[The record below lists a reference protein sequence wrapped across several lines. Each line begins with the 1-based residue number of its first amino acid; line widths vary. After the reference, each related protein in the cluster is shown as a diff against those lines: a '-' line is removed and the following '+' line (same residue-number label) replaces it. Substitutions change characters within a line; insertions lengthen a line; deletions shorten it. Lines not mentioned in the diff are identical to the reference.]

1 MKSILEFLREP
12 FELGSLRFTPLS
24 IIVGLGMVVGLAIVV
39 SLLKRIL
46 RDRLLPRAGLNR
58 GVSVAI
64 STLISYGVML
74 IGVLVILPVMIPG
87 FNLNTLSLVIGGI
100 GFGIG
105 FGLRNIADNFVSGVI
120 LLIERPIKV
129 GDHIRVGDTTYG
141 DVVEIR
147 ARATTVRTN
156 DDIDVIVPNS
166 EFISGKVTNYSHSNN
181 RVRFGFPVGVH
192 YRSDVHLVAR
202 VLVEAALA
210 CPDVMRDPAPEA
222 RLMEFADSSINFEI
236 VVWTETLLSRP
247 QNLRSKLNFLIWDH
261 FKRAGIEI
269 PYPQRDVYVKE
280 MPPGR
285 TGGPAS

>member
-1 MKSILEFLREP
+1 MKAFLEFLREP

-24 IIVGLGMVVGLAIVV
+24 ILVGLGMVAALAFGV
-39 SLLKRIL
+39 SLLKRLL
-46 RDRLLPRAGLNR
+46 RDRLLPRAGLNH

-74 IGVLVILPVMIPG
+74 IGTLVILPVMIPG

-141 DVVEIR
+141 DVIEIR

-156 DDIDVIVPNS
+156 DDVDIIVPNS
-166 EFISGKVTNYSHSNN
+166 EFISGKVYNISHSNN
-181 RVRFGFPVGVH
+181 RVRFRYPVGVSD
-192 YRSDVHLVAR
+192 RSDVHLVAR
-202 VLVEAALA
+202 TLVEAALA
-210 CPDVMRDPAPEA
+210 CPDVMRTPPPEA
-222 RLMEFADSSINFEI
+222 RLIEFGESSINFEI
-236 VVWTETLLSRP
+236 WVWTETMLNRP
-247 QNLRSKLNFLIWDH
+247 QSLRSKVNFLIWEH
-261 FKRAGIEI
+261 FKRAGIVI
-269 PYPQRDVYVKE
+269 PNPQRDIHIKE

-285 TGGPAS
+285 PVG

>member
-1 MKSILEFLREP
+1 MKTLLEFLREP

-24 IIVGLGMVVGLAIVV
+24 IIVGLGMVAGLAIAV

-74 IGVLVILPVMIPG
+74 IGVLIILPVMIPG

-129 GDHIRVGDTTYG
+129 GDRIQVGDTYG

-156 DDIDVIVPNS
+156 DDIDIIVPNS
-166 EFISGKVTNYSHSNN
+166 EFVSGKVTNLSHSQN
-181 RVRFGFPVGVH
+181 RVRFRIPVGVH
-192 YRSDVHLVAR
+192 YQSDVHLVAR
-202 VLVEAALA
+202 VLVEAALE
-210 CPDVMRDPAPEA
+210 CPDVLPDPPPEA
-222 RLMEFADSSINFEI
+222 RLLEFADNSINFE
-236 VVWTETLLSRP
+236 VWVWTETLLSRP
-247 QNLRSKLNFLIWDH
+247 QNLRSKVNFLIWDH
-261 FKRAGIEI
+261 FKKAGIQI
-269 PYPQRDVYVKE
+269 PYPQRDIYIKE

-285 TGGPAS
+285 TGETAI